1 MLKLILITLIIN
13 TISTQ
18 NNTETEKTEKDLN
31 ITDEKTII
39 NKTNENITEEPEE
52 KLSDFNKTLRELNN
66 TNFTKYK
73 EFMSDIKNLT
83 LYEKDR
89 ILTCIELSSMLIDA
103 EEEYIN
109 GNLTQ
114 NTSLKRQGMKE
125 IISMEM
131 MKNCIN
137 NINETLVNLMYQNL
151 TRVVNISGIDDSE
164 IDYMKVN
171 YSYFGHLDY
180 FQLNEEYQK
189 FILRINYVKEEYIKK
204 WEEPISEEELEKR
217 RKKKEEMQNQILEM
231 LKNRTYNNSN
241 YTESEEDDED
251 DSYMYDSAFI
261 YKYDENGNFVEVN
274 VTEEKIRKRKERE
287 EKRRKEKEEK
297 EKKEKEEK
305 NETISIDKNEEKDNK
320 INNNKTNDNEKEK
333 KEDEKKE
340 IEEKEKKEEEK
351 KEEEKK
357 DKEKKDEEKKENKEE
372 KEKKEDEKSDL

>member
-180 FQLNEEYQK
+180 FKLNE
-189 FILRINYVKEEYIKK
+189 
-204 WEEPISEEELEKR
+204 
-217 RKKKEEMQNQILEM
+217 
-231 LKNRTYNNSN
+231 
-241 YTESEEDDED
+241 
-251 DSYMYDSAFI
+251 
-261 YKYDENGNFVEVN
+261 
-274 VTEEKIRKRKERE
+274 
-287 EKRRKEKEEK
+287 
-297 EKKEKEEK
+297 
-305 NETISIDKNEEKDNK
+305 
-320 INNNKTNDNEKEK
+320 
-333 KEDEKKE
+333 
-340 IEEKEKKEEEK
+340 
-351 KEEEKK
+351 
-357 DKEKKDEEKKENKEE
+357 
-372 KEKKEDEKSDL
+372 

>member
-39 NKTNENITEEPEE
+39 NKTKENITEEPEE

>member
-39 NKTNENITEEPEE
+39 NKTKENITEEPEE

-340 IEEKEKKEEEK
+340 IEEKEKKE
-351 KEEEKK
+351 
-357 DKEKKDEEKKENKEE
+357 
-372 KEKKEDEKSDL
+372 DEKSDL

>member
-1 MLKLILITLIIN
+1 MLKLIFITLIIN
-13 TISTQ
+13 SISSQ
-18 NNTETEKTEKDLN
+18 NNTEIEKTEKDLN

>member
-1 MLKLILITLIIN
+1 MLKLIFITLIIN
-13 TISTQ
+13 SISSQ
-18 NNTETEKTEKDLN
+18 NNTEIEKTEKDLN

-274 VTEEKIRKRKERE
+274 VTEERLRKRKERE
-287 EKRRKEKEEK
+287 EKKRKEKEEK

>member
-13 TISTQ
+13 SISSQ

-39 NKTNENITEEPEE
+39 NKTKENITEEPEE

-217 RKKKEEMQNQILEM
+217 KKKKEEMQNQILEM

-320 INNNKTNDNEKEK
+320 SNNDNKNDNEKEK

>member
-39 NKTNENITEEPEE
+39 NKTKENITEEPEE

-171 YSYFGHLDY
+171 YSYYGHLDY
-180 FQLNEEYQK
+180 FKLTQEYQK
-189 FILRINYVKEEYIKK
+189 FILRINYVKEEYLKK

-351 KEEEKK
+351 K